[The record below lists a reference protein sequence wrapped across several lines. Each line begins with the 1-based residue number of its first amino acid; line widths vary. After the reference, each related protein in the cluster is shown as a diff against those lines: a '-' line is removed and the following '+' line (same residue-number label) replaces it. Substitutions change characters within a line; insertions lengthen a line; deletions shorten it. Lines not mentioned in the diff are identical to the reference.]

1 MIKKHGISFLE
12 SFSSYNSR
20 RRISQTRDLYSK
32 IDKNV
37 NFYLSTFP
45 AEINDKMFQ
54 NKGKTVFLG
63 NF

>member
-1 MIKKHGISFLE
+1 MQYHCLRAFPAITQEEEFPRHEIC
-12 SFSSYNSR
+12 
-20 RRISQTRDLYSK
+20 T
-32 IDKNV
+32 V

-63 NF
+63 YF